1 MYRYFTLKLKHRLAI
16 ACFKF
21 PIIEQANP
29 IGGVFCKLAYNYVK
43 ILLKSHFQ
51 KLKAGVVFK

>member
-1 MYRYFTLKLKHRLAI
+1 MI

-21 PIIEQANP
+21 QIIEQANP